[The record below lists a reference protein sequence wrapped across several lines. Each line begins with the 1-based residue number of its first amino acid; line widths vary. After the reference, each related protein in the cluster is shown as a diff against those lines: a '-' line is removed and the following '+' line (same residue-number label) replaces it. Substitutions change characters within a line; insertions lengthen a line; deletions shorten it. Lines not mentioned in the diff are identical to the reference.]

1 MRRSFSGTPQ
11 IESVISV
18 SPSCYELLNDCQIN
32 LLTACFIMDAMKRI
46 DFDELRARVER
57 VMLALGLSP
66 ERAALS
72 ARLTA
77 ETDRDGVRTHGV
89 ARLPRF
95 AQWVREG
102 RIDPAAQ
109 PERAAEFGVIERWRG
124 NRGPGNLAA
133 YAAMQRAMEIAATHG
148 MGCVALADTSHWM
161 RAGTFGWQA
170 AEAGF
175 AAMCWTNTLPNL
187 PPWGASTPAL
197 GNNPLVVAIPHNAM
211 DGNSIRPAPIV
222 LDMAMSQFSYGSLAS
237 YATRGVELPVPGG
250 FDAAGNLTRD
260 AKAIE
265 ESQRALPIGFW
276 KGSGLAFVL
285 DVLAAMLTGG
295 LATHELPRDPAKEVG
310 QSQVF
315 LAIAAQSLAAMDE
328 LSKIAQGAI
337 DAVHAAEPVEL
348 GKPARY
354 PGEAVLRT
362 RAESLSLGVGVED
375 AAWEQF
381 VELESSLPHP

>member
-1 MRRSFSGTPQ
+1 
-11 IESVISV
+11 
-18 SPSCYELLNDCQIN
+18 
-32 LLTACFIMDAMKRI
+32 MDAMQRI
-46 DFDELRARVER
+46 AFDELRIRVER
-57 VMLALGLSP
+57 VLLALGLAP
-66 ERAALS
+66 ARAALS
-72 ARLTA
+72 ARLTV

-95 AQWVREG
+95 ARWVREG
-102 RIDPAAQ
+102 MIDPAAE
-109 PERAAEFGVIERWRG
+109 PERVAAFGAIERWTG
-124 NRGPGNLAA
+124 KRGPGNLAA
-133 YAAMQRAMEIAATHG
+133 HAAMQRAMEIAGEHG
-148 MGCVALADTSHWM
+148 LGCVALADTSHWM

-197 GNNPLVVAIPHNAM
+197 GNNPLVVAIPHT
-211 DGNSIRPAPIV
+211 DAPIV

-237 YATRGVELPVPGG
+237 YAARGVELPVPGG

-276 KGSGLAFVL
+276 KGSGLSMVL

-295 LATHELPRDPAKEVG
+295 LATNQIPRDPAKEVG

-315 LAIAAQSLAAMDE
+315 LAIAPQSLTAMEE
-328 LSKIAQGAI
+328 LSAVAQRAI
-337 DAVHAAEPVEL
+337 DAVHDAEPIEA

-354 PGEAVLRT
+354 PGEAVLRA
-362 RAESLSLGVGVED
+362 RAESMALGVAVED
-375 AAWEQF
+375 AAWEDF
-381 VELESSLPHP
+381 VKLECEVAR

>member
-1 MRRSFSGTPQ
+1 
-11 IESVISV
+11 
-18 SPSCYELLNDCQIN
+18 
-32 LLTACFIMDAMKRI
+32 MKRI
-46 DFDELRARVER
+46 EFDELRERVER
-57 VMLALGLSP
+57 VLLTLGLAP

-102 RIDPAAQ
+102 RIDPTAM
-109 PERAAEFGVIERWRG
+109 PERVTEFGVIERWTG
-124 NRGPGNLAA
+124 HRGPGNLAA
-133 YAAMQRAMEIAATHG
+133 YAAMQRAMEVAATHG
-148 MGCVALADTSHWM
+148 LGCVALADTSHWM
-161 RAGTFGWQA
+161 RGGTFGWQA

-197 GNNPLVVAIPHNAM
+197 GNNPLVVAIPRNAS
-211 DGNSIRPAPIV
+211 DGSSAPIV

-237 YATRGVELPVPGG
+237 YSARGVELPVPGG

-276 KGSGLAFVL
+276 KGSGLSFVL
-285 DVLAAMLTGG
+285 DVLAAMLSGG
-295 LATHELPRDPAKEVG
+295 LATNQLPRDPAKEVG

-315 LAIAAQSLAAMDE
+315 LAIAPQSFAPQSLAAMEE
-328 LSKIAQGAI
+328 LSAIAQRAI
-337 DAVHAAEPVEL
+337 DAVHAAEPVEA
-348 GKPARY
+348 GRPARY
-354 PGEAVLRT
+354 PGEATLRT
-362 RAESLSLGVGVED
+362 RAESIQLGVAVED
-375 AAWEQF
+375 AAWEMF
-381 VELESSLPHP
+381 VELEKSLSRS